1 MFWRCSGHAQGVL
14 DTDTGVLDT
23 DTGVLDTDTSVLDTD
38 TSALDW
44 TCRSYAGQTRDR
56 RLNHPVM
63 LGPDLAWVHT
73 RLDQQEQE
81 IDLAII
87 RFSLY
92 IVSLYAVI

>member
-1 MFWRCSGHAQGVL
+1 MFWEHFRCTGCPGGVL
-14 DTDTGVLDT
+14 GTDTG
-23 DTGVLDTDTSVLDTD
+23 VLDTD

-92 IVSLYAVI
+92 IVSMYAVISIFIYK